1 MSRIFSDVLQMSIVA
16 AWMISIV
23 MVFRLLLKRAPKW
36 VNLVL
41 WGLVGLRLVCPFVP
55 ESRFSLMPKLP
66 ILSGYLYGNMIGN
79 SAGNAFRADTLQ
91 SGTNFS
97 NNISQTALDG
107 SMGAAGS
114 GMGGSVRNYRK
125 WNGSIWNRSVEDT
138 GTAII
143 HIHHSLAGRCDPF
156 YRLCGIQLRQ
166 GAEAGSG
173 SYVAEGEPV
182 DL

>member
-114 GMGGSVRNYRK
+114 GMGGVF
-125 WNGSIWNRSVEDT
+125 GIWDRSVEDT

>member
-16 AWMISIV
+16 AWMIPIV

-114 GMGGSVRNYRK
+114 GMGGVFGIT
-125 WNGSIWNRSVEDT
+125 GSGMGAFGIGVWRIPERL
-138 GTAII
+138 
-143 HIHHSLAGRCDPF
+143 HHSLAGRCDPF